1 GINTPYFG
9 ILLSLIPFIIA
20 TMLFKKT
27 NGFFLFTPLFVSM
40 VVGIAFLKITGISY
54 ENYKIGGDI
63 INFFLE
69 PATICFAI
77 PLYKRREVLKKYWVQ
92 ILGGITLGTTA
103 ALICIYLI
111 AGLFQFS
118 NDIIASMLPQG
129 ATTAIA
135 LPVSADIGGI
145 KELTSLAVILN
156 GVIIYALGTKLIK
169 LFNITNPIAR
179 GLALGTS
186 GHSLG
191 VSSAQEFGETEASMA
206 SISLVIVG
214 VIVVIVAPILATVLL

>member
-1 GINTPYFG
+1 MIEHLAINTPYFG

-20 TMLFKKT
+20 TFLFKKT

-40 VVGIAFLKITGISY
+40 VVGIAFLKLTGIDY
-54 ENYKIGGDI
+54 ANYKIGGDI

-77 PLYKRREVLKKYWVQ
+77 PLYKRRDVLKKYWKQ
-92 ILGGITLGTTA
+92 ILGGITLGTTV
-103 ALICIYLI
+103 
-111 AGLFQFS
+111 
-118 NDIIASMLPQG
+118 M
-129 ATTAIA
+129 
-135 LPVSADIGGI
+135 
-145 KELTSLAVILN
+145 
-156 GVIIYALGTKLIK
+156 IYALGSKLIK

-214 VIVVIVAPILATVLL
+214 VIVVIVAPILATLLL

>member
-1 GINTPYFG
+1 
-9 ILLSLIPFIIA
+9 
-20 TMLFKKT
+20 
-27 NGFFLFTPLFVSM
+27 
-40 VVGIAFLKITGISY
+40 VGIAFLKLTGIDY
-54 ENYKIGGDI
+54 ANYKIGGDI

-77 PLYKRREVLKKYWVQ
+77 PLYKRRDVLKKYWKQ

-103 ALICIYLI
+103 ALVCIYLI
-111 AGLFQFS
+111 AEAFQFS
-118 NDIIASMLPQG
+118 NGIIASMLPQG

-156 GVIIYALGTKLIK
+156 GVIIYALGSKLIK

-214 VIVVIVAPILATVLL
+214 VIVVIVAPILATLL